1 MHLVILG
8 LSLSS
13 SWGNGHATT
22 YRSLI
27 PGLTALGHK
36 VDFLE
41 REVPWYAANRDL
53 ADPSFC
59 RLRYYNGPAE
69 LVQRHA
75 SMLKRADA
83 VIIGSY
89 VPDGVEVIDRIA
101 ALRPRLLSFYDIDT
115 PVTLAKLARGDEE
128 YLARRQIP
136 HFDIYFSF
144 SGGRTLHRLEKQFGA
159 ARAVALYCSVDPSR
173 YTPTGSPIAWDLGY
187 LGTYSADRQPALE
200 KLMLEP
206 ARRLPHMRF
215 VVAGPKYPPGIDWPL
230 NVERIEHLPPSEHA
244 SFYSRQRFTL
254 NITRADMIAAGWSPS
269 VRLFE
274 AAAVGTPLI
283 SDLWPGLDELLPIGE
298 ALVAARR
305 TEDVIDA
312 LVGMSP
318 EAREKMAAAAR
329 QRVLRSHTGLA
340 RARQLVAALS
350 SSTVI
355 SHVVSEAV

>member
-1 MHLVILG
+1 
-8 LSLSS
+8 
-13 SWGNGHATT
+13 
-22 YRSLI
+22 
-27 PGLTALGHK
+27 
-36 VDFLE
+36 
-41 REVPWYAANRDL
+41 
-53 ADPSFC
+53 
-59 RLRYYNGPAE
+59 
-69 LVQRHA
+69 
-75 SMLKRADA
+75 
-83 VIIGSY
+83 
-89 VPDGVEVIDRIA
+89 
-101 ALRPRLLSFYDIDT
+101 
-115 PVTLAKLARGDEE
+115 
-128 YLARRQIP
+128 
-136 HFDIYFSF
+136 
-144 SGGRTLHRLEKQFGA
+144 
-159 ARAVALYCSVDPSR
+159 
-173 YTPTGSPIAWDLGY
+173 
-187 LGTYSADRQPALE
+187 
-200 KLMLEP
+200 
-206 ARRLPHMRF
+206 MRF